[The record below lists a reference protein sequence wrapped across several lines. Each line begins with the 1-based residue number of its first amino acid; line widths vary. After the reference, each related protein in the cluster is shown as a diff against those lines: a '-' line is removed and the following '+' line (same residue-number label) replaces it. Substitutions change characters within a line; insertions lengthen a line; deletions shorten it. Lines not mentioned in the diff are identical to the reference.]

1 MESKD
6 NKEKIK
12 ANTQTVITDKNKA
25 TKEPEVTDT
34 GKKVKFKIITLHL
47 FLYIFTICIFL

>member
-12 ANTQTVITDKNKA
+12 ANTQAVVTDKNKA
-25 TKEPEVTDT
+25 AKEPEVTDT
-34 GKKVKFKIITLHL
+34 GKKVKFKTTMLHL
-47 FLYIFTICIFL
+47 FYTICIFL